1 MKRDFQRTK
10 DDLAK
15 VASSNRALRNRVR
28 ELEEMVRKESLK
40 HEREFAKN
48 NKWVQDFGNILAS
61 MEHYF
66 QLEIEQL
73 KK

>member
-40 HEREFAKN
+40 REREIAKN
-48 NKWVQDFGNILAS
+48 NKCVEDFGNTLAS

-66 QLEIEQL
+66 KLEIEQL